1 MKKINYKFISDD
13 FGLSHISYALD
24 YDLFIDI
31 EISDFYFW
39 IFESDKELEIYSQNY
54 STWDELNDELVDLEY
69 DFESKIV
76 QYINESFD
84 SGQID
89 EFTYREDSD

>member
-39 IFESDKELEIYSQNY
+39 IYESDKELEIYSQNY